1 MKHEGGRRRKPNPQ
15 PPSAEVFPF
24 SFCILHSTF
33 PAAGGWRSGSA
44 APLHGDGRGFESLIA
59 HQLSPERSEKRRLP
73 RRSEA
78 QTGERTA
85 TLRASAW
92 QASQRS
98 LSKNRGSTLKA
109 GWMIPRGFG
118 LRQPSAAL
126 HRPPCGEKVAE
137 GCRSPRRYR
146 AIRSPKLS
154 SWPQIFLNRPSS
166 LSGLAQDFLLVIERQ
181 ESWRV

>member
-1 MKHEGGRRRKPNPQ
+1 MKEEEGGKQ
-15 PPSAEVFPF
+15 PTTSFGGIF
-24 SFCILHSTF
+24 HFTFCIFILIPFGRAIGAVVAQLLYTETV
-33 PAAGGWRSGSA
+33 GGSNPSS
-44 APLHGDGRGFESLIA
+44 PTSS
-59 HQLSPERSEKRRLP
+59 SPERSEKRRLP